1 MPQLGYLRKLNQET
15 RDRYRSAS
23 AYCLLSTV
31 NLVHLLVTLFRQ
43 AVWVSYE
50 ADDSEHYAGTDAC
63 WTL

>member
-15 RDRYRSAS
+15 GIDQLLPTEH
-23 AYCLLSTV
+23 CLLSTV

-50 ADDSEHYAGTDAC
+50 AG
-63 WTL
+63 